1 MYLDSGPL
9 PTTVTA
15 DLSCH
20 HLARGGLPS
29 LLIGLP
35 AFLLE
40 SIFRAASTIV
50 FKATQTHCFCDENT
64 QCPHGSPGIKAR
76 ALHGL
81 RPPPLTSFPLISHSA
96 PCFLHSSHSDHL
108 AAPPSP
114 RYTTL
119 ELRSCFLFAWGP
131 LGRLSDSV
139 SVSLLTCQIAT
150 GGGSDN
156 TTYYVS
162 PVGPRPGCSI
172 S

>member
-15 DLSCH
+15 DLSCR

-35 AFLLE
+35 ASLLE

-50 FKATQTHCFCDENT
+50 FKAKQTHCFCDENT

-81 RPPPLTSFPLISHSA
+81 RPPTNFFSSHFPLSPWFPAFQSQQPPCSA
-96 PCFLHSSHSDHL
+96 SVPQVYHL
-108 AAPPSP
+108 GTP
-114 RYTTL
+114 
-119 ELRSCFLFAWGP
+119 FLFSLC
-131 LGRLSDSV
+131 LGSSWPAL
-139 SVSLLTCQIAT
+139 
-150 GGGSDN
+150 
-156 TTYYVS
+156 
-162 PVGPRPGCSI
+162 
-172 S
+172 